1 MLRPNTLLDRITTS
15 NQKKDLSLISKA
27 WNFSEKSH
35 LGQKRKSGENY
46 FSHPLAVANI
56 LADLH
61 MDAQTIATALLHD
74 VVEDC
79 NVSIK
84 EIEKDF
90 GKEISELVDGVTKL
104 SQIEVQSDKNQQA
117 ENFRKLFLAT
127 SNDIRVLLVK
137 LADRTH
143 NMRTIGGIKNPEKR
157 LKIAQETLEIFAP
170 LSERIG
176 IISLQNEM
184 EDLSFAVVQPQ
195 MRSSIMNRLSYL
207 ESKSKEIIPQII
219 EELRETLVLEGI
231 DVIEISG
238 RIKSPFSIWRKMQ
251 RRNVSMDQLSDIM
264 AFRILV
270 DNVGQCYRS
279 LGFIHA
285 KYPSVMGRFKDYI
298 STKKRNGYQ
307 SIHTGVIGPFKQKIE
322 IQIRT
327 FNMHSIAEAGIA
339 AHWVYKLSGKNN
351 NKLNSTWVQD
361 LVSILDQEGGPEDFL
376 ENTKMEMYADQVF
389 CFTPNGDLIAL
400 PRGATAI
407 DFAYAVHSDVGH
419 TCVGVKINGK
429 SRQLKSLL
437 ENGDQIEILS
447 SANSSP
453 RPEWEGFVKT
463 GRARAGIKRF
473 LRHKR
478 QEEFSSVGEAI
489 LQKSFR
495 QSGLNFNSDTLIKML
510 EHFSH
515 EEFKKPIEILA
526 AIGED
531 KLSPLKIIEV
541 LFPNNIVM
549 KKEKIKNQ
557 KKEITSKDLNIDK
570 DKENSLEIKGLIP
583 GMAVHF
589 GKCCSPLPGE
599 NIVGIVTTGKG
610 ITVHTIDCI
619 TLEKF
624 YDIPERWLDI
634 NWDNDGVAYHIGR
647 INVTMTN
654 EAGSLAAITSD
665 ISNHGGNISNLQLV
679 NREIDFFRFLI
690 DIEVEDLSHL
700 HNVIMSLNSNPFV
713 ENVDRYKG

>member
-1 MLRPNTLLDRITTS
+1 MLKPSNLLKKITT
-15 NQKKDLSLISKA
+15 NNCEEDFNLISKA
-27 WNFSEKSH
+27 WKFSEKSH

-61 MDAQTIATALLHD
+61 MDAPTIVTALLHD

-84 EIEKDF
+84 EIENNF
-90 GKEISELVDGVTKL
+90 GKVISELVDGVTKL
-104 SQIEVQSDKNQQA
+104 SKIEVQSDRSQQA

-127 SNDIRVLLVK
+127 SNDVRVLLVK

-195 MRSSIMNRLSYL
+195 MRASIMNRLSYL
-207 ESKSKEIIPQII
+207 EDESREIIPQII
-219 EELRETLVLEGI
+219 EELRKTLLSEGI

-270 DNVGQCYRS
+270 DDVDQCYKS
-279 LGFIHA
+279 LGYIHA
-285 KYPSVMGRFKDYI
+285 KYPNVMGRFKDYI

-327 FNMHSIAEAGIA
+327 YKMHSIAEAGIA
-339 AHWVYKLSGKNN
+339 AHWVYKLSGKMN
-351 NKLNSTWVQD
+351 NKINSRWIKD

-376 ENTKMEMYADQVF
+376 ENTKMEMYTDQVF

-400 PRGATAI
+400 PRGASAI
-407 DFAYAVHSDVGH
+407 DFAYALHSDIGH

-429 SRQLKSLL
+429 SRQLKSVL
-437 ENGDQIEILS
+437 ENGDQIEILRS
-447 SANSSP
+447 TVSSP
-453 RPEWEGFVKT
+453 RPEWEDFVKT
-463 GRARAGIKRF
+463 GRARASIKRF
-473 LRHKR
+473 LRQTR
-478 QEEFSSVGEAI
+478 QDEFSSVGEAI

-495 QSGLNFNSDTLIKML
+495 QSGLNFNSETLFKML
-510 EHFSH
+510 EHFNH
-515 EEFKKPIEILA
+515 DEYKKPIEILA

-531 KLSPLKIIEV
+531 RLSPLKIIEV
-541 LFPNNIVM
+541 LFPNNLVL
-549 KKEKIKNQ
+549 KKNKTQKQNKETITKELNVEKNR
-557 KKEITSKDLNIDK
+557 
-570 DKENSLEIKGLIP
+570 ENSLEIKGLIP

-619 TLEKF
+619 TLERF

-634 NWDNDGVAYHIGR
+634 NWDNDGIAYHIGR

-654 EAGSLAAITSD
+654 ESGSLASITSD

-679 NREIDFFRFLI
+679 NREINFFRFLI

-700 HNVIMSLNSNPFV
+700 HNIIMSLNSNPFV